1 MNTACIAVSTT
12 VGNRTITIETNH
24 VARQASGAVWIR
36 YGDTVVLVSAVR
48 DEKTRENVDFVPLM
62 VDYQEMSYAA
72 GKIPGGFFRREIGRP
87 SEKEVLTAR
96 LIDRPIRPLF
106 PKGYNHEVQIIA
118 TVLSVDQE
126 NEPDVLAITGASA
139 ALHISDIPFGG
150 PVGAVRIGRIDGNF
164 IINPSVEQLTKSDIN
179 LVVAGTKEAIVMV
192 EGGAL
197 FVPEEDLLEA
207 LEIAHKA
214 IQPIVDMQEELRE
227 KIGRPKQLF
236 SLPEKN
242 QELVEAV
249 KKLSMDQIR
258 EVMTTPEKVLRKEK
272 RKTLCEQV
280 VSSLIEQ
287 YPDSQKEIEEI
298 LHDLER
304 ETVRKM
310 MIEEGRRIDGRGM
323 SDIRPI
329 EIAVGVLPRT
339 HGSAIFRRG
348 ETQVLAVTTL
358 GSSSDEQKIEALT
371 GETFKSFMLHY
382 NFPPFCVG
390 EVKPLR
396 GPSRREIGHGAL
408 AERAVQPIL
417 PDSETF
423 PYTIRVVSEVLE
435 SNGSSS
441 MATVCGATL
450 SLMDA
455 GVPVKD
461 MVAGIAMGLVKEGD
475 KIAILTD
482 IIGDEDHLGDMDF
495 KVTGNDKG
503 VTALQ
508 MDIKISGITRDIMR
522 QALEEARKARLA
534 ILEKMRA
541 VISAPRPEL
550 SPYAPRV
557 ITTQISPDKIRDVIG
572 PGGKVIKQILA
583 ETSTKIDIEET
594 GRVVIM
600 GPSLEACE
608 KALEKI
614 KLVTTEPE
622 VGQVYMAK
630 ITRITD
636 FGAFAEI
643 RPNLEGLIH
652 ISQLDTKR
660 VKKVSDVVKE
670 GDEVL
675 VKVIEIDK
683 DGRFKLSRK
692 ALMESQETH
701 HRRDRHPKKS

>member
-1 MNTACIAVSTT
+1 MSAASIAVSAE
-12 VGNRTITIETNH
+12 VGNRILTIETGH
-24 VARQASGAVWIR
+24 IARQASGAVWVR
-36 YGDTVVLVSAVR
+36 YGDTVVLAAAVR
-48 DEKTRENVDFVPLM
+48 DEKIREGVDFVPLM

-87 SEKEVLTAR
+87 SEKEVLTSR

-106 PKGYNHEVQIIA
+106 PKGYNYDTQIIA

-126 NEPDVLAITGASA
+126 HEPDVLAITGASA

-150 PVGAVRIGRIDGNF
+150 PIGAVRIGRIDGNF
-164 IINPSVEQLTKSDIN
+164 IVNPSMEELCKSDIN
-179 LVVAGTKEAIVMV
+179 LVVAGTREAIVMV
-192 EGGAL
+192 EGGAI

-207 LEIAHKA
+207 LDIAHKA
-214 IQPIVDMQEELRE
+214 IQPIIDIQEELRQ
-227 KIGRPKQLF
+227 KVGRPKQEF
-236 SLPEKN
+236 IVPEKP

-249 KKLSMDQIR
+249 KAIALESIR
-258 EVMTTPEKVLRKEK
+258 EVMTTPEKMLRKEK
-272 RKTLCEQV
+272 KKALHEQV
-280 VSSLIEQ
+280 VSSLIEK
-287 YPDSQKEIEEI
+287 YPDAQKEIEEI
-298 LHDLER
+298 LDDLER
-304 ETVRKM
+304 EVVRKM
-310 MIEEGRRIDGRGM
+310 MIEEGQRIDGRGM

-475 KIAILTD
+475 KVAILTD

-508 MDIKISGITRDIMR
+508 MDIKISGITREIMR
-522 QALEEARKARLA
+522 KALDEAKKARLT
-534 ILEKMRA
+534 ILEKMRS

-557 ITTQISPDKIRDVIG
+557 VITQIATEKIRDLIG
-572 PGGKVIKQILA
+572 PGGKVIRQIVA
-583 ETSTKIDIEET
+583 ETGTKIDIGED

-600 GPSLEACE
+600 GPSQESCQ
-608 KALEKI
+608 KALDRV
-614 KLVTTEPE
+614 KLVTLEPE
-622 VGQVYMAK
+622 VGQIYTAK
-630 ITRITD
+630 ITKITD

-692 ALMESQETH
+692 AILEETNPEH
-701 HRRDRHPKKS
+701 HHSHPKKR

>member
-1 MNTACIAVSTT
+1 MNTASIAVSAE
-12 VGNRTITIETNH
+12 VGSRILTIETGH

-36 YGDTVVLVSAVR
+36 YGDTVVLVAAVR
-48 DEKTRENVDFVPLM
+48 DEKTREGVDFVPLM

-87 SEKEVLTAR
+87 SEKEVLTSR

-106 PKGYNHEVQIIA
+106 PKGYSHDIQIIA

-139 ALHISDIPFGG
+139 ALHISDIPFLG
-150 PVGAVRIGRIDGNF
+150 PIGAVRIGRVDGNF
-164 IINPSVEQLTKSDIN
+164 VINPSIEQLSKSDIN

-192 EGGAL
+192 EGGAHY
-197 FVPEEDLLEA
+197 VPEEDLLEA
-207 LEIAHKA
+207 LELAHKA
-214 IQPIVDMQEELRE
+214 IQPMIDIQEELRQ
-227 KIGRPKQLF
+227 KIGHPKQTCIV
-236 SLPEKN
+236 SEKP

-249 KKLSMDQIR
+249 KAIALESIR
-258 EVMTTPEKVLRKEK
+258 EVMTTPEKMLRKEK
-272 RKTLCEQV
+272 KKALHEQV
-280 VSSLIEQ
+280 VSSLAES

-298 LHDLER
+298 LEELER
-304 ETVRKM
+304 DVVRKM
-310 MIEEGRRIDGRGM
+310 MVDEGRRIDGRGM

-475 KIAILTD
+475 KVAILTD

-495 KVTGNDKG
+495 KVTGNDRG

-508 MDIKISGITRDIMR
+508 MDIKISGITREIMR
-522 QALEEARKARLA
+522 KALEEARRARLA
-534 ILEKMRA
+534 ILEKMRS

-557 ITTQISPDKIRDVIG
+557 AVTQIPTEKIRDLIG
-572 PGGKVIKQILA
+572 PGGKVIKQIIA
-583 ETSTKIDIEET
+583 ETGTKIDVGED

-600 GPSLEACE
+600 GLNPEACQ
-608 KALEKI
+608 KALDRV
-614 KLVTTEPE
+614 KLIMLEPE
-622 VGQVYMAK
+622 VGQIYTAK

-652 ISQLDTKR
+652 ISQLDTRR
-660 VKKVSDVVKE
+660 VKNVSDVVKE

-692 ALMESQETH
+692 AVMEQVTSEHRH
-701 HRRDRHPKKS
+701 HQPRKR

>member
-1 MNTACIAVSTT
+1 MNTATIAVSEK
-12 VGNRTITIETNH
+12 VGDRTLTIETNH
-24 VARQASGAVWIR
+24 IARQASGAVWVR
-36 YGDTVVLVSAVR
+36 YGDTVVLVAAVR

-72 GKIPGGFFRREIGRP
+72 GRIPGGFFRREIGRP
-87 SEKEVLTAR
+87 SEKEILTSR

-126 NEPDVLAITGASA
+126 HEPDVLAITGASA
-139 ALHISDIPFGG
+139 ALHISDVPFGG
-150 PVGAVRIGRIDGNF
+150 PIGAVRVGRVDGQF
-164 IINPSVEQLTKSDIN
+164 IINPSMEQLSRSDIN
-179 LVVAGTKEAIVMV
+179 LVVAGTRNAIVMV
-192 EGGAL
+192 EGGAI

-207 LEIAHKA
+207 LEIGHKA
-214 IQPIVDMQEELRE
+214 IQPIIDIQEELRE
-227 KIGRPKQLF
+227 KVGREKQVF
-236 SLPEKN
+236 VIPEKSP
-242 QELVEAV
+242 ELVE
-249 KKLSMDQIR
+249 
-258 EVMTTPEKVLRKEK
+258 EVRALALEPMRDAMTTPEKMLRKEK
-272 RKTLCEQV
+272 KKTLREQIV
-280 VSSLIEQ
+280 ASLAEK
-287 YPDSQKEIEEI
+287 YPDSQKEIEDI
-298 LHDLER
+298 LQELER
-304 ETVRKM
+304 EIARKM
-310 MIEEGRRIDGRGM
+310 IIEEGRRIDGRSM
-323 SDIRPI
+323 NEIRPI

-339 HGSAIFRRG
+339 HGSAMFRRG

-417 PDSETF
+417 PDSEKF

-475 KIAILTD
+475 RIAILTD

-495 KVTGNDKG
+495 KVTGNEKG

-508 MDIKISGITRDIMR
+508 MDIKISGITREIMR

-534 ILEKMRA
+534 ILEKMRS

-557 ITTQISPDKIRDVIG
+557 ITVQIPPEKIRDVIG
-572 PGGKVIKQILA
+572 PGGKVIRQIIS

-594 GRVVIM
+594 GRVIIM
-600 GPSLEACE
+600 GPSLESCE
-608 KALEKI
+608 KAAEKI
-614 KLVTTEPE
+614 KLLTMEPE

-692 ALMESQETH
+692 ALMEKPEADH
-701 HRRDRHPKKS
+701 HRRHPKRT

>member
-1 MNTACIAVSTT
+1 MNTACIAVSSNI
-12 VGNRTITIETNH
+12 GDRTITIETNH
-24 VARQASGAVWIR
+24 IARQASGAVWVR
-36 YGDTVVLVSAVR
+36 YGDTVVLVAVVQ

-72 GKIPGGFFRREIGRP
+72 GRIPGGFFRREIGRP
-87 SEKEVLTAR
+87 SEKEVLTSR

-139 ALHISDIPFGG
+139 ALHISEIPFGG
-150 PVGAVRIGRIDGNF
+150 PVAAVRIGRVDGNF
-164 IINPSVEQLTKSDIN
+164 VINPSSEQLSKSDIN

-192 EGGAL
+192 EGGAI

-207 LEIAHKA
+207 LEIAHRA
-214 IQPIVDMQEELRE
+214 IQPIIEMQEELRE
-227 KIGRPKQLF
+227 KIGRPKKHIV
-236 SLPEKN
+236 LPERRL
-242 QELVEAV
+242 ELVEAV
-249 KKLSMDQIR
+249 KNIAMESLRD
-258 EVMTTPEKVLRKEK
+258 VMTTAEKVLRKE
-272 RKTLCEQV
+272 RKKALHEHVIST
-280 VSSLIEQ
+280 LIEE

-298 LHDLER
+298 LYELER
-304 ETVRKM
+304 EIVRKM

-417 PDSETF
+417 PDSESF
-423 PYTIRVVSEVLE
+423 PYTVRVVSEVLE

-450 SLMDA
+450 ALMDA

-475 KIAILTD
+475 RIAILTD

-508 MDIKISGITRDIMR
+508 MDIKISGITREIMR
-522 QALEEARKARLA
+522 EALEEAKRARLK
-534 ILEKMRA
+534 ILEKMRS

-572 PGGKVIKQILA
+572 PGGKVIKQILS
-583 ETSTKIDIEET
+583 ETGTKIDIEEN
-594 GRVVIM
+594 GRILIM
-600 GPSLEACE
+600 GPYLEACQ

-614 KLVTTEPE
+614 KLITTEPE
-622 VGQVYMAK
+622 VGQIYVAK
-630 ITRITD
+630 ITKITD

-660 VKKVSDVVKE
+660 VKKVTDVVKE

-692 ALMESQETH
+692 AVMEMQEIH
-701 HRRDRHPKKS
+701 HKRDRHPKKS

>member
-1 MNTACIAVSTT
+1 MSAASIAVSAE
-12 VGNRTITIETNH
+12 VGNRILTIETGH
-24 VARQASGAVWIR
+24 IARQASGAVWVR
-36 YGDTVVLVSAVR
+36 YGDTVVLAAAVR
-48 DEKTRENVDFVPLM
+48 DEKIREGVDFVPLM

-87 SEKEVLTAR
+87 SEKEVLTSR

-106 PKGYNHEVQIIA
+106 PKGYNYDTQIIA

-126 NEPDVLAITGASA
+126 HEPDVLAITGASA

-150 PVGAVRIGRIDGNF
+150 PIGAVRIGRIDGNF
-164 IINPSVEQLTKSDIN
+164 IVNPSMEELCKSDIN
-179 LVVAGTKEAIVMV
+179 LVVAGTREAIVMV
-192 EGGAL
+192 EGGAI

-207 LEIAHKA
+207 LDIAHKA
-214 IQPIVDMQEELRE
+214 IQPIIDIQEELRQ
-227 KIGRPKQLF
+227 KVGRPKQEF
-236 SLPEKN
+236 IVPEKP

-249 KKLSMDQIR
+249 KAIALESIR
-258 EVMTTPEKVLRKEK
+258 EVMTTPEKMLRKEK
-272 RKTLCEQV
+272 KKALHEQV
-280 VSSLIEQ
+280 VSSLIEK
-287 YPDSQKEIEEI
+287 YPDAQKEIEEI
-298 LHDLER
+298 LDDLER
-304 ETVRKM
+304 EVVRKM
-310 MIEEGRRIDGRGM
+310 MIEEGQRIDGRGM

-475 KIAILTD
+475 KVAILTD

-495 KVTGNDKG
+495 KVTGSDKG

-508 MDIKISGITRDIMR
+508 MDIKISGITREIMR
-522 QALEEARKARLA
+522 KALDEAKKARLT
-534 ILEKMRA
+534 ILEKMRS

-557 ITTQISPDKIRDVIG
+557 VITQIATEKIRDLIG
-572 PGGKVIKQILA
+572 PGGKVIRQIVA
-583 ETSTKIDIEET
+583 ETGTKIDIGED

-600 GPSLEACE
+600 GPSQESCQ
-608 KALEKI
+608 KALDRV
-614 KLVTTEPE
+614 KLVTLEPE
-622 VGQVYMAK
+622 VGQIYTAK
-630 ITRITD
+630 ITKITD

-692 ALMESQETH
+692 AILEETNPEH
-701 HRRDRHPKKS
+701 HHSHPKKR

>member
-1 MNTACIAVSTT
+1 MSAASIAVSAE
-12 VGNRTITIETNH
+12 VGNRILTIETGH
-24 VARQASGAVWIR
+24 IARQASGAVWVR
-36 YGDTVVLVSAVR
+36 YGDTVVLAAAVR
-48 DEKTRENVDFVPLM
+48 DEKIREGVDFVPLM

-87 SEKEVLTAR
+87 SEKEVLTSR

-106 PKGYNHEVQIIA
+106 PKGYNYDTQIIA

-126 NEPDVLAITGASA
+126 HEPDVLAITGASA

-150 PVGAVRIGRIDGNF
+150 PIGAVRIGRIDGNF
-164 IINPSVEQLTKSDIN
+164 IVNPSMEELCKSDIN
-179 LVVAGTKEAIVMV
+179 LVVAGTREAIVMV
-192 EGGAL
+192 EGGAV
-197 FVPEEDLLEA
+197 FVPEDDLLEA
-207 LEIAHKA
+207 LDIAHKA
-214 IQPIVDMQEELRE
+214 IQPIIDLQEELRQ
-227 KIGRPKQLF
+227 KVGRPKQTF
-236 SLPEKN
+236 AVHEKP

-249 KKLSMDQIR
+249 KALALESIR
-258 EVMTTPEKVLRKEK
+258 EVMTTPEKMLRKEK
-272 RKTLCEQV
+272 KKALHEQV
-280 VSSLIEQ
+280 VSSLIEK
-287 YPDSQKEIEEI
+287 YPDAQKEIEEI
-298 LHDLER
+298 LEDLER
-304 ETVRKM
+304 EVVRKM
-310 MIEEGRRIDGRGM
+310 MIEEGQRIDGRGM

-475 KIAILTD
+475 KVAILTD

-495 KVTGNDKG
+495 KVTGSDKG

-508 MDIKISGITRDIMR
+508 MDIKISGITREIMR
-522 QALEEARKARLA
+522 KALDEARKARLA
-534 ILEKMRA
+534 ILEKMRS

-557 ITTQISPDKIRDVIG
+557 VVTQISPEKIRDLIG
-572 PGGKVIKQILA
+572 PGGKVIKQIIA
-583 ETSTKIDIEET
+583 ETGTKIDIEED

-600 GPSLEACE
+600 GPSKESCY
-608 KALEKI
+608 KALDKV
-614 KLVTTEPE
+614 KLVTLEPE
-622 VGQVYMAK
+622 VGQIYTAK

-692 ALMESQETH
+692 AILEETNPEH
-701 HRRDRHPKKS
+701 HHSHPKKR

>member
-1 MNTACIAVSTT
+1 MSTASITVSTE
-12 VGNRTITIETNH
+12 VGNRILTIETGH
-24 VARQASGAVWIR
+24 IARQASGAIWVR
-36 YGDTVVLVSAVR
+36 YGDTVVLVAAVR
-48 DEKTRENVDFVPLM
+48 DEKTREGVDFVPLM

-87 SEKEVLTAR
+87 SEKEVLTSR

-106 PKGYNHEVQIIA
+106 PKGYKNEVQIIA

-150 PVGAVRIGRIDGNF
+150 PIGAVRIGRVDGNF
-164 IINPSVEQLTKSDIN
+164 IVNPSIEQLSKSDIN
-179 LVVAGTKEAIVMV
+179 LVVAGTREAIVMV
-192 EGGAL
+192 EGGAI

-207 LEIAHKA
+207 LDIAHKA
-214 IQPIVDMQEELRE
+214 IQPIIDIQEELRQ
-227 KIGRPKQLF
+227 KVGRPKQEF
-236 SLPEKN
+236 IVPEKP

-249 KKLSMDQIR
+249 KVIALESIR
-258 EVMTTPEKVLRKEK
+258 EVMTTPEKMLRREK
-272 RKTLCEQV
+272 KKALHEQV
-280 VSSLIEQ
+280 VSSLTEK
-287 YPDSQKEIEEI
+287 YPDAQKEIEEI
-298 LHDLER
+298 LEDLER
-304 ETVRKM
+304 EAVRKM

-475 KIAILTD
+475 KVAILTD

-495 KVTGNDKG
+495 KVTGNEKG

-508 MDIKISGITRDIMR
+508 MDIKIAGITREIMR
-522 QALEEARKARLA
+522 KALDEARKARLA
-534 ILEKMRA
+534 ILEKMRS

-557 ITTQISPDKIRDVIG
+557 VVTQISPEKIRDLIG
-572 PGGKVIKQILA
+572 PGGKVIKQIIA
-583 ETSTKIDIEET
+583 ETGTKINIEED
-594 GRVVIM
+594 GCVIIM
-600 GPSLEACE
+600 GPSKESCY
-608 KALEKI
+608 KALDKV
-614 KLVTTEPE
+614 KLVTLEPE
-622 VGQVYMAK
+622 VGQIYTAK

-692 ALMESQETH
+692 AIMEKTDPEH
-701 HRRDRHPKKS
+701 HRSHPKKR

>member
-1 MNTACIAVSTT
+1 MSAASIAVSAE
-12 VGNRTITIETNH
+12 VGNRILTIETGH
-24 VARQASGAVWIR
+24 IARQASGAVWVR
-36 YGDTVVLVSAVR
+36 YGDTVVLAAAVR
-48 DEKTRENVDFVPLM
+48 DEKIREGVDFVPLM

-87 SEKEVLTAR
+87 SEKEVLTSR

-106 PKGYNHEVQIIA
+106 PKGYNYDTQIIA

-126 NEPDVLAITGASA
+126 HEPDVLAITGASA

-150 PVGAVRIGRIDGNF
+150 PIGAVRIGRIDGNF
-164 IINPSVEQLTKSDIN
+164 IVNPSMEELCKSDIN
-179 LVVAGTKEAIVMV
+179 LVVAGTREAIVMV
-192 EGGAL
+192 EGGAV
-197 FVPEEDLLEA
+197 FVPEDDLLEA
-207 LEIAHKA
+207 LDIAHKA
-214 IQPIVDMQEELRE
+214 IQPIIDLQEELRQ
-227 KIGRPKQLF
+227 KVGRPKQTF
-236 SLPEKN
+236 AVHEKP

-249 KKLSMDQIR
+249 KALALESIR
-258 EVMTTPEKVLRKEK
+258 AVMTTPEKMLRKEK
-272 RKTLCEQV
+272 KKALHEQV
-280 VSSLIEQ
+280 VSSLIEK
-287 YPDSQKEIEEI
+287 YPDAQKEIEEI
-298 LHDLER
+298 LDDLER
-304 ETVRKM
+304 EVVRKM
-310 MIEEGRRIDGRGM
+310 MIEEGQRIDGRGM

-475 KIAILTD
+475 KVAILTD

-495 KVTGNDKG
+495 KVTGSDKG

-508 MDIKISGITRDIMR
+508 MDIKISGITREIMR
-522 QALEEARKARLA
+522 KALDEAKKARLT
-534 ILEKMRA
+534 ILDKMRS

-557 ITTQISPDKIRDVIG
+557 VITQIATEKIRDLIG
-572 PGGKVIKQILA
+572 PGGKVIRQIVA
-583 ETSTKIDIEET
+583 ETGTKIDIGED

-600 GPSLEACE
+600 GPSQESCQ
-608 KALEKI
+608 KALDRV
-614 KLVTTEPE
+614 KLVTLEPE
-622 VGQVYMAK
+622 VGQIYTAK
-630 ITRITD
+630 ITKITD

-692 ALMESQETH
+692 AILEETNPEH
-701 HRRDRHPKKS
+701 HHSHPKKR

>member
-1 MNTACIAVSTT
+1 MSAASIAVSAE
-12 VGNRTITIETNH
+12 VGNRILTIETGH
-24 VARQASGAVWIR
+24 IARQASGAVWVR
-36 YGDTVVLVSAVR
+36 YGDTVVLAAAVR
-48 DEKTRENVDFVPLM
+48 DEKIREGVDFVPLM

-87 SEKEVLTAR
+87 SEKEVLTSR

-106 PKGYNHEVQIIA
+106 PKGYNYDTQIIA

-126 NEPDVLAITGASA
+126 HEPDVLAITGASA

-150 PVGAVRIGRIDGNF
+150 PIGAVRIGRIDGNF
-164 IINPSVEQLTKSDIN
+164 IVNPSMEELCKSDIN
-179 LVVAGTKEAIVMV
+179 LVVAGTREAIVMV
-192 EGGAL
+192 EGGAI
-197 FVPEEDLLEA
+197 FVPEDDLLEA
-207 LEIAHKA
+207 LDIAHKA
-214 IQPIVDMQEELRE
+214 IQPIIDIQEELRQ
-227 KIGRPKQLF
+227 KVGRPKQEF
-236 SLPEKN
+236 IVPEKP

-249 KKLSMDQIR
+249 KAIALESIR
-258 EVMTTPEKVLRKEK
+258 EVMTTPEKMLRKEK
-272 RKTLCEQV
+272 KKALHEQV
-280 VSSLIEQ
+280 VSSLIEK
-287 YPDSQKEIEEI
+287 YPDAQKEIEEI
-298 LHDLER
+298 LDDLER
-304 ETVRKM
+304 EVVRKM
-310 MIEEGRRIDGRGM
+310 MIEEGQRIDGRGM

-475 KIAILTD
+475 KVAILTD

-495 KVTGNDKG
+495 KVTGSDKG

-508 MDIKISGITRDIMR
+508 MDIKISGITREIMR
-522 QALEEARKARLA
+522 KALDEAKKARLT
-534 ILEKMRA
+534 ILEKMRS

-557 ITTQISPDKIRDVIG
+557 VITQIATEKIRDLIG
-572 PGGKVIKQILA
+572 PGGKVIRQIVA
-583 ETSTKIDIEET
+583 ETGTKIDIGED

-600 GPSLEACE
+600 GPSQESCQ
-608 KALEKI
+608 KALDRV
-614 KLVTTEPE
+614 KLVTLEPE
-622 VGQVYMAK
+622 VGQIYTAK
-630 ITRITD
+630 ITKITD

-692 ALMESQETH
+692 AILEETNPEH
-701 HRRDRHPKKS
+701 HHSHPKKR

>member
-1 MNTACIAVSTT
+1 MSTASIAVSAE
-12 VGNRTITIETNH
+12 VGNRILTIETGH
-24 VARQASGAVWIR
+24 IARQASGAIWVR
-36 YGDTVVLVSAVR
+36 YGDTVVLVAAVR
-48 DEKTRENVDFVPLM
+48 DEKTREGVDFVPLM

-87 SEKEVLTAR
+87 SEKEVLTSR

-106 PKGYNHEVQIIA
+106 PKGYNHDIQIIA

-150 PVGAVRIGRIDGNF
+150 PIGAVRIGRVDGNF
-164 IINPSVEQLTKSDIN
+164 IVNPSIEQLSKSDIN
-179 LVVAGTKEAIVMV
+179 LVVAGTREAIVMV
-192 EGGAL
+192 EGGAI

-207 LEIAHKA
+207 LDIAHKA
-214 IQPIVDMQEELRE
+214 IQPIIDIQEELRQ
-227 KIGRPKQLF
+227 KVGRPKQEF
-236 SLPEKN
+236 IIPEKP

-249 KKLSMDQIR
+249 KAIALESIR
-258 EVMTTPEKVLRKEK
+258 EVMTTPEKMLRKEK
-272 RKTLCEQV
+272 KKALHEQV
-280 VSSLIEQ
+280 VSSLIEK
-287 YPDSQKEIEEI
+287 YPDAQKEIEEI
-298 LHDLER
+298 LEDLER
-304 ETVRKM
+304 EVVRKM

-390 EVKPLR
+390 EVRPLR

-475 KIAILTD
+475 KVAILTD

-495 KVTGNDKG
+495 KVTGSDKG

-508 MDIKISGITRDIMR
+508 MDIKISGITQEIMR
-522 QALEEARKARLA
+522 KALDEARKARLA
-534 ILEKMRA
+534 ILEKMRS

-557 ITTQISPDKIRDVIG
+557 VVTQISPEKIRDLIG
-572 PGGKVIKQILA
+572 PGGKVIKQIIA
-583 ETSTKIDIEET
+583 ETGTKIDIEED

-600 GPSLEACE
+600 GPSKESCY
-608 KALEKI
+608 KALDKV
-614 KLVTTEPE
+614 KLVTLEPE
-622 VGQVYMAK
+622 VGQIYTAK

-692 ALMESQETH
+692 AIMEKTGPEH
-701 HRRDRHPKKS
+701 HHSHPRKR